1 MSCSRYLW
9 PCLLFW
15 VIFVVIL
22 RGVFLH
28 LYLMKGFEVYPRSVG
43 LAHCN
48 WISNTFMN
56 SRKTITLSPGKRCE
70 YTIILCTTVRNSSP
84 YNLDPSLKN
93 PSLSDRR
100 KMMSRDQRSMQI
112 QKKMVEC
119 WSHRTWL
126 HFRIQDQLGSSAK
139 GSGYSLRVCGLEARI

>member
-9 PCLLFW
+9 PCLLLW

-28 LYLMKGFEVYPRSVG
+28 LYLMKGFEVYPRSVD

-48 WISNTFMN
+48 WISDTFRN
-56 SRKTITLSPGKRCE
+56 SRKTIALSPGKRCE
-70 YTIILCTTVRNSSP
+70 YTIILCTIVRNSSP

-112 QKKMVEC
+112 
-119 WSHRTWL
+119 
-126 HFRIQDQLGSSAK
+126 
-139 GSGYSLRVCGLEARI
+139 